1 MRRLL
6 EVLLLVLGFSWG
18 LAPLSLPA
26 SLASSGQGLG
36 AERTYI
42 EGSPAAPHAVF
53 APPLFALARLSRRW
67 RFAHSRLPVIYG
79 RRRPLRRLFLRLG
92 RLQLEGG

>member
-42 EGSPAAPHAVF
+42 EGNPAAPHAVF
-53 APPLFALARLSRRW
+53 APPLFAVALSRWRW
-67 RFAHSRLPVIYG
+67 RFFQRQPLTASG
-79 RRRPLRRLFLRLG
+79 WRRAERRLFLRLG

>member
-42 EGSPAAPHAVF
+42 EGNPAAPHAVF
-53 APPLFALARLSRRW
+53 APPLFAVALLRWRW
-67 RFAHSRLPVIYG
+67 RFSQRQPLTASG
-79 RRRPLRRLFLRLG
+79 WRRAERRLFLRLG